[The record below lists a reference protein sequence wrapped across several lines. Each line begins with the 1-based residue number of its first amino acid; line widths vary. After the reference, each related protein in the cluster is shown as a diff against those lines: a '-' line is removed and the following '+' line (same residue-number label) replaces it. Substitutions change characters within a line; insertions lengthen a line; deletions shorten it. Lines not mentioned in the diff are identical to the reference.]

1 MARRGLDTPEELAEI
16 LVTPLTSGAFGLPE
30 EERRIVKAQ
39 MYDTGGAGINL
50 FARPIEGVH
59 AIIDLDERKVIEV
72 IDTGVIPMPAGTHDF
87 DEATIGARFGLR
99 PPSSRSGSRSRA
111 G

>member
-87 DEATIGARFGLR
+87 AEATIGARFGLR
-99 PPSSRSGSRSRA
+99 PPSSRSGSRSRT